1 MPEMRNWKLKKSI
14 ECLYFVTLII
24 TIVIFLYGCPSHVR
38 HQHIDMT
45 EHPIFIQPGEG
56 PLTVYDDEELNKV
69 GTQYFSKKDYKNAVD
84 CFKKI
89 VENYPKSAH
98 YKNAVYNLALSYEM
112 LERCDEASKYYKIY
126 SEIVDVTNDIDYKYR
141 LGYVAICL
149 KNYEEA
155 ERIFSDI
162 LKMSTLSDMDIIE
175 AKTNLGVAKFNKRD
189 FAEASE
195 LFNQVII
202 DYTKISKEKYVENN
216 YFVAQSIFYLGE
228 IDATKMKEVVL
239 EFPQERL
246 EQLLEQKA
254 KLLLSAQG
262 YYLRVIKTGNILWAT
277 AAGFKTGELYEVF
290 YDHLINAPIPEELTD
305 EQKEIYKEE
314 LKKKISVLIT
324 KAVRVYE
331 ATIDVGKRTGL
342 DSRWIEYAKEHM
354 DKLKNIFIEEH
365 LN

>member
-1 MPEMRNWKLKKSI
+1 MKDLLSV
-14 ECLYFVTLII
+14 C
-24 TIVIFLYGCPSHVR
+24 IVILLLSLLCGCPSR
-38 HQHIDMT
+38 TRQHIDMT
-45 EHPIFIQPGEG
+45 EHPIFIQPGDG
-56 PLTVYDDEELNKV
+56 PLTVYDDEELNSV
-69 GTQYFSKKDYKNAVD
+69 GFQFFSKKDYLSAID

-89 VENYPKSAH
+89 VDYYPKSPH

-112 LERCDEASKYYKIY
+112 LERCDEALRYYKMY
-126 SEIVDVTNDIDYKYR
+126 SEVADVTNDIDYKYR

-149 KNYEEA
+149 KDFDYA
-155 ERIFSDI
+155 EKVFSG
-162 LKMSTLSDMDIIE
+162 LVNMTALSPLDLIE
-175 AKTNLGVAKFNKRD
+175 AKTNLGVVKFNKRD
-189 FAEASE
+189 FSMASE

-202 DYTKISKEKYVENN
+202 DYAKISKEKYIENN

-228 IDATKMKEVVL
+228 IETVKMKEVVL

-246 EQLLEQKA
+246 EYLLEQKA
-254 KLLLSAQG
+254 RLLLSAQN

-305 EQKEIYKEE
+305 EQKEIYMEE
-314 LKKKISVLIT
+314 LKKRISVLIT

-331 ATIDVGKRTGL
+331 ATIDVGIRSGL
-342 DSRWIEYAKEHM
+342 NSRWIEYAKEHM
-354 DKLKNIFIEEH
+354 DRLKNLFVKEY

>member
-1 MPEMRNWKLKKSI
+1 MKNLLSVCIGIWLLS
-14 ECLYFVTLII
+14 
-24 TIVIFLYGCPSHVR
+24 FLCGCPAR
-38 HQHIDMT
+38 TRQHIDMT
-45 EHPIFIQPGEG
+45 EHPIFIQPGDG
-56 PLTVYDDEELNKV
+56 PLTVYDDEDLNRV
-69 GTQYFSKKDYKNAVD
+69 GSQYFSKKDYSSAID

-89 VENYPKSAH
+89 VSHYPKSLH

-112 LERCDEASKYYKIY
+112 LERCDEALRYYKMY
-126 SEIVDVTNDIDYKYR
+126 SEIADVTNDIDYKYR

-149 KNYEEA
+149 KNFDYAEE
-155 ERIFSDI
+155 IFSE
-162 LKMSTLSDMDIIE
+162 LVNTTTLSGLDIIE
-175 AKTNLGVAKFNKRD
+175 AKTNLGVVKFNKRD
-189 FAEASE
+189 FSMASE

-202 DYTKISKEKYVENN
+202 DYAKISKERYIENN

-228 IDATKMKEVVL
+228 IETVRMKEVVL

-246 EQLLEQKA
+246 EYLLEQKA
-254 KLLLSAQG
+254 RLLLSAQNH
-262 YYLRVIKTGNILWAT
+262 YLRVIKTGNILWAT

-305 EQKEIYKEE
+305 EQKEIYREE
-314 LKKKISVLIT
+314 LKKRISVLIT

-342 DSRWIEYAKEHM
+342 NSRWIEYAKEHM
-354 DKLKNIFIEEH
+354 DRLQNLFVKEH